1 MQYLRVCGIFEY
13 EYEYEYEYENH
24 FIENEYDK
32 SQNSATSKLAPLAH
46 GNENQLLSAVSTSAS
61 LGVSMTH
68 DSIPSRSP
76 EGMEEEPWRIAV
88 RWQEYDGELRACL
101 LRILAVVLMY
111 GLYLVQSWSV
121 AKTEAAGRFHQQ
133 VTMISIV
140 WLFLSLGTLMMLR
153 ARFMP
158 AWMKYL
164 TTAIDLVLVTLL
176 CLLGHG
182 PSSPAVM
189 IFFLVQALSTL
200 RFRVGLVVL
209 ATVGS
214 MLGYMVNVGAADDS
228 WLDANHSTPLL
239 QQAITLAT
247 LASVGLVLSQIL
259 HVAKRVTLSYQSRAT
274 SGRSTID
281 G

>member
-1 MQYLRVCGIFEY
+1 
-13 EYEYEYEYENH
+13 
-24 FIENEYDK
+24 
-32 SQNSATSKLAPLAH
+32 
-46 GNENQLLSAVSTSAS
+46 
-61 LGVSMTH
+61 MTH
-68 DSIPSRSP
+68 DSIPGRSP

-111 GLYLVQSWSV
+111 GLYLAQSWSV
-121 AKTEAAGRFHQQ
+121 AKTEAGVRFHQQ

-158 AWMKYL
+158 SWMKYL

-182 PSSPAVM
+182 SSSPAVM

-214 MLGYMVNVGAADDS
+214 MLGYMVNVGIADDS
-228 WLDANHSTPLL
+228 WLDANHATPLL

-247 LASVGLVLSQIL
+247 LASVGLVLSQLL